1 MRLSLKDRFAS
12 DLKDAMR
19 QRDARRR
26 DVLRLTITSLRNAEI
41 SAGEE
46 LDEEAS
52 LAVLATEARRR
63 RESIDEFRKGGRL
76 DRVEQEEA
84 ELEIL
89 ATYMPQALTREEVME
104 AARRVIEE
112 TGASGS
118 KDLGKV
124 MPVLMQQLRGRADGR
139 EVNEVVREL
148 LSSS

>member
-1 MRLSLKDRFAS
+1 MSLKDRFAS

-26 DVLRLTITSLRNAEI
+26 DVLRLTISSLRNAEI

-46 LDEEAS
+46 LDEAAS

-63 RESIDEFRKGGRL
+63 RESIDEFRKAGRP

-89 ATYMPQALTREEVME
+89 ATYLPQALTREEVTE
-104 AARRVIEE
+104 AARCVIEE